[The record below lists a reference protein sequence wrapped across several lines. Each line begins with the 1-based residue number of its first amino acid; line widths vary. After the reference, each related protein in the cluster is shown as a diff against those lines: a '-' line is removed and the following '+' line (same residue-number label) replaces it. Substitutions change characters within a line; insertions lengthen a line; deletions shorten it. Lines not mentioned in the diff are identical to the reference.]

1 MPSIFAALAS
11 NVPAGLG
18 VFESVLLVML
28 PHVPPGQ
35 LLGAMLLYR
44 CVYEVVPLAW
54 AVLGLAFAELAG
66 KGRSPKL
73 DN

>member
-1 MPSIFAALAS
+1 
-11 NVPAGLG
+11 
-18 VFESVLLVML
+18 ML